1 MESSKFLK
9 IVIVILLLI
18 NISTLGFMFMQNSPH
33 GMPPHRPD
41 AGVFLSHELN
51 FNSDQEKQLDQLR
64 NENRSVIE
72 ALRENGKNVHDQFF
86 DLLNTSPI
94 DSALVSS
101 KADSICSNQ
110 KQIEL
115 ATFYHFQKV
124 RAICT
129 PEQKKEFDEIIKD
142 ALRMMA
148 PRRGPGR

>member
-18 NISTLGFMFMQNSPH
+18 NISTLGFMFMQRPAH
-33 GMPPHRPD
+33 GMPPPPPD
-41 AGVFLSHELN
+41 AGAFLSHELN
-51 FNSDQEKQLDQLR
+51 FTEDQEKQLDLLR
-64 NENRSVIE
+64 RENRSVIE
-72 ALRENGKNVHDQFF
+72 TFRENGKEFHDQFF
-86 DLLNTSPI
+86 DLLNSSPV
-94 DSALVSS
+94 DSGMVSS

-124 RAICT
+124 RAICN
-129 PEQKKEFDEIIKD
+129 PEQKKKFDEVIKE

-148 PRRGPGR
+148 PRPGPRR